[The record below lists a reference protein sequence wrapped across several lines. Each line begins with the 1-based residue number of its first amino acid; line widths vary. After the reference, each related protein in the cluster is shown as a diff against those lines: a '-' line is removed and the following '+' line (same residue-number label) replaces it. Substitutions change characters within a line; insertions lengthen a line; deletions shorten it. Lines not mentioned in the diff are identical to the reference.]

1 MCTHLQARECYW
13 SCDSSCV
20 LIHPKHQMHWAVV
33 YMCTLTLTYCCARY
47 TINVCMSFW
56 CAKLACTHIH
66 FVAITQHCILPFCN
80 RRLLHRLMAEAVTV
94 AEGTSSSSSSGITG
108 DSSSQRL
115 LQAQRQ
121 FHTDIKRYQPLFAQ
135 VNCSIPYFQLSSCI
149 H

>member
-1 MCTHLQARECYW
+1 MY
-13 SCDSSCV
+13 
-20 LIHPKHQMHWAVV
+20 
-33 YMCTLTLTYCCARY
+33 
-47 TINVCMSFW
+47 
-56 CAKLACTHIH
+56 
-66 FVAITQHCILPFCN
+66 

-135 VNCSIPYFQLSSCI
+135 VTCSIAYFNIYYSTLGCAAQCYYISLNMILGDVMCTIVCNCVVVLRLVRCCDSYAVHSKANSIGTYAFYLQGYHLLPCAVSDVVMLSI
-149 H
+149 VA

>member
-1 MCTHLQARECYW
+1 MHTLLVVLAHEWSLFLLICTH
-13 SCDSSCV
+13 
-20 LIHPKHQMHWAVV
+20 
-33 YMCTLTLTYCCARY
+33 T
-47 TINVCMSFW
+47 
-56 CAKLACTHIH
+56 H
-66 FVAITQHCILPFCN
+66 FVALAQHCVLLY

-135 VNCSIPYFQLSSCI
+135 VTWQQSLL
-149 H
+149 